1 MSYQSLK
8 AQIQLDSVPSLEWGK
23 RLVQDRQ
30 SRLSTL
36 AGSRNRVFN
45 LAYLID
51 YALLRVAGMSLRVD
65 AAAGVDRV
73 SPRTYRRDLSLNI
86 IKLKQEVQNKTY
98 QPLPARRVSIDK
110 DDGSKRHL
118 GLPSTRDKH
127 LQRAVLILLEAIY
140 EPNFHPH
147 SYGFRP
153 RRSAKMAMKVL
164 RTWIQ
169 ANHGAWVL
177 EIDLSKFFDT
187 IPHKRLLEVISER
200 VGDQVVLKL
209 LKLWLSAGVMV
220 DGDLQTTDRGT
231 QQGGVISPLEANVYL
246 DKALDQW
253 LTKTYFPELKGKAVF
268 SRYAD
273 DFVIAFQDEHEC
285 RQALQD
291 ITTRL
296 EEFGLTVNRLKTR
309 ITDMRPLAVG
319 EAPKGIPPEIT
330 FLGFTLYWKPCPE
343 TGWELAVRTSDKS
356 IKRFTERLHKWIGE
370 YDAQGLE
377 PPTALLAAKV
387 RGHRDY
393 FDVAGDVIPTTPE
406 GARGNVPRLR
416 SGTSL
421 AHTSHNRQM
430 DVRPG
435 GHNTDCIQADLTVQD
450 MKEPEI

>member
-1 MSYQSLK
+1 MDALPLK
-8 AQIQLDSVPSLEWGK
+8 TQLALLSIPSLERGK
-23 RLVQDRQ
+23 KLIQ
-30 SRLSTL
+30 SRKAQLTEL
-36 AGSRNRVFN
+36 AAHNKRVFN

-51 YALLRVAGMSLRVD
+51 YTLLRVAGASLRVS

-73 SPRTYRRDLSLNI
+73 SPRTYRRDLSFNI

-110 DDGSKRHL
+110 DDGTKRHL

-164 RTWIQ
+164 RTWLQ
-169 ANHGAWVL
+169 VNRGGWVL

-187 IPHKRLLEVISER
+187 IPHKRLLEVINER
-200 VGDQVVLKL
+200 VGDRVVLKL
-209 LKLWLSAGVMV
+209 LKLWLRAGVMA
-220 DGDLQTTDRGT
+220 DGELQITDWGT

-253 LTKTYFPELKGKAVF
+253 LTKTYFPGLKGKAVF

-273 DFVIAFQDEHEC
+273 DFVIVFQDEHEC

-291 ITTRL
+291 ITSRL
-296 EEFGLTVNRLKTR
+296 EEFGLTVNRSKTR

-330 FLGFTLYWKPCPE
+330 FLGFTLYWKPCPD

-356 IKRFTERLHKWIGE
+356 IKRFTDRLQAWLGE
-370 YDAQGLE
+370 YGAQGCE
-377 PPTALLAAKV
+377 VPTALLAAKL

-393 FDVAGDVIPTTPE
+393 FDVAGDDAPTTPG
-406 GARGNVPRLR
+406 GARGDVPPPAAR
-416 SGTSL
+416 
-421 AHTSHNRQM
+421 
-430 DVRPG
+430 
-435 GHNTDCIQADLTVQD
+435 DLSR
-450 MKEPEI
+450 